1 MSQNTELVQALKRIL
16 ADSNFVTQTL
26 SQNKDLDS
34 TSTCVVESLADLLE
48 YLDDAIEQFDI

>member
-1 MSQNTELVQALKRIL
+1 MSQNIELVQALKRIL
-16 ADSNFVTQTL
+16 VDSNFVIQTL

-34 TSTCVVESLADLLE
+34 TSTCVVESLDDLLQ